1 MDIQEVLHDRE
12 VFLKAL
18 WYFEGNADL
27 PVVKMQRIRYQN
39 SRAEFLKHRDYIRT
53 MARLRATESA
63 LGNTNEELER
73 TAAALVAAEAEV
85 ARLRAALEKFTDDTS
100 DVAFLLT
107 DVLVGFNSLKW
118 QEISEQYSLD
128 DVRDSIKAARHT
140 LFAKAVV
147 ARAALN
153 PEATHENG

>member
-1 MDIQEVLHDRE
+1 MDIQKVLHDRE

-73 TAAALVAAEAEV
+73 TAAALAAAEAEV
-85 ARLRAALEKFTDDTS
+85 ARLRAALEAVAAQWPGLGCTIPEKWMSKERHYRLGFDDGRAR
-100 DVAFLLT
+100 VA
-107 DVLVGFNSLKW
+107 V
-118 QEISEQYSLD
+118 I
-128 DVRDSIKAARHT
+128 
-140 LFAKAVV
+140 
-147 ARAALN
+147 ARAALDICE
-153 PEATHENG
+153 EANHENG